1 MRMQMICLINWVSD
15 YVVAHGGN
23 DNYKTLKMKIIVD
36 YKDSE
41 NGIGQLRVESAKYLT
56 DYAIRIKFSDGHERL
71 VDFKPFLSKSLHP
84 SIKKYLD
91 ENNFSNFSLT
101 DGNLNWNDFDLIF
114 PISDL
119 YHGRIE
125 A

>member
-1 MRMQMICLINWVSD
+1 MR
-15 YVVAHGGN
+15 
-23 DNYKTLKMKIIVD
+23 IIID

-41 NGIGQLRVESAKYLT
+41 SGFNQLKIDSAKYLS
-56 DYAIRIKFSDGHERL
+56 DYAIRIKFSDGNEKL

-91 ENNFSNFSLT
+91 ENLFSNFSLT

-119 YHGRIE
+119 YKGQIGT
-125 A
+125 

>member
-1 MRMQMICLINWVSD
+1 MR
-15 YVVAHGGN
+15 
-23 DNYKTLKMKIIVD
+23 IIVD

-41 NGIGQLRVESAKYLT
+41 TGFNQLKIDSAKYLS
-56 DYAIRIKFSDGHERL
+56 DYAIRIKFSDGNERV

-91 ENNFSNFSLT
+91 ENRFSNFSLT
-101 DGNLNWNDFDLIF
+101 DGNLNWNNYDLIF
-114 PISDL
+114 PLSDL
-119 YHGRIE
+119 YKGQIG

>member
-1 MRMQMICLINWVSD
+1 MR
-15 YVVAHGGN
+15 
-23 DNYKTLKMKIIVD
+23 IIVD
-36 YKDSE
+36 YKDSGF
-41 NGIGQLRVESAKYLT
+41 NQLKIDYAKYLS
-56 DYAIRIKFSDGHERL
+56 DYAIRIRFSDGKEKL

-101 DGNLNWNDFDLIF
+101 DGNLNWNDYDLIF

-119 YHGRIE
+119 YTGQIE

>member
-1 MRMQMICLINWVSD
+1 MR
-15 YVVAHGGN
+15 
-23 DNYKTLKMKIIVD
+23 IIVD
-36 YKDSE
+36 YKDSDSGF
-41 NGIGQLRVESAKYLT
+41 NQLKIDSAKYLSE
-56 DYAIRIKFSDGHERL
+56 YAIRIRFSDGKEKL

-91 ENNFSNFSLT
+91 ENKFSNFSLT
-101 DGNLNWNDFDLIF
+101 DGNLNWNDYDLIF

-119 YHGRIE
+119 YNGQIG